1 MKFSQGWLQKFK
13 ERFNIKFK
21 KAHGEKLSAD
31 HDSAQD
37 YTNDILPGIIEQ
49 YDERDIY
56 NLDEFGGLPKGLSD
70 RGHVLGNETH
80 S

>member
-37 YTNDILPGIIEQ
+37 YIP
-49 YDERDIY
+49 Y
-56 NLDEFGGLPKGLSD
+56 
-70 RGHVLGNETH
+70 
-80 S
+80 